1 MVLTIQERLKD
12 ISHYAFIKLAKFYG
26 VTADYL
32 LGLTRIV
39 QKSELAKS
47 YVPQRGKRK

>member
-1 MVLTIQERLKD
+1 MILTIQERLKD

-32 LGLTRIV
+32 LGLTWIV
-39 QKSELAKS
+39 QKSKLAKS
-47 YVPQRGKRK
+47 YVSQRGKRK

>member
-1 MVLTIQERLKD
+1 MILTIQERLKD

-32 LGLTRIV
+32 LGLTWIV
-39 QKSELAKS
+39 QKSKLAKS
-47 YVPQRGKRK
+47 YVSRRGKRK